1 MRHLWL
7 TFSFVGASLLGVAA
21 FIAPIPILH
30 PRPYSAPLFPLLR
43 TGVEGMSILTIVFL
57 FCAGFLVGCFGRG
70 HPFLLGVATIA
81 LLPIAAVAEMIVSPT
96 SHNLWPL
103 EFAIY
108 GFVSLSAVVGVFLG
122 RFTQRLVR
130 GTKA

>member
-7 TFSFVGASLLGVAA
+7 TFSFVAASLLGVGA
-21 FIAPIPILH
+21 FIAPIPILP

-43 TGVEGMSILTIVFL
+43 TSVEGMSILTIVFL

-70 HPFLLGVATIA
+70 HPFLLGIATVV
-81 LLPIAAVAEMIVSPT
+81 LLPIAAIAEMIVAPT

-103 EFAIY
+103 
-108 GFVSLSAVVGVFLG
+108 
-122 RFTQRLVR
+122 
-130 GTKA
+130 